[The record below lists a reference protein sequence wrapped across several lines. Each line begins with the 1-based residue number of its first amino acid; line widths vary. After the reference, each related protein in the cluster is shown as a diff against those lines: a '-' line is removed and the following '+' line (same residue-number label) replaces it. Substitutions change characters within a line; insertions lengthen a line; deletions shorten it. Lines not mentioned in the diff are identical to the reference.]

1 MNYWPL
7 LPEILVATMASIILL
22 IDLYRPENAKPLAYV
37 LSLATLVLAFVV
49 TLMGFSNEKNVLF
62 GGMYADDALADT
74 VKLALYAVTF
84 FVFVYSRTY
93 GEARA
98 IFKNEYYV
106 LGLFALTGMMI
117 MSSAKHFLT
126 LYLGLEL
133 LALCLYAMVAF
144 YRDSRVATEA
154 AMKYFILG
162 ALASGMLLY
171 GMSIL
176 YGLTGSLF
184 LDDVRTTVATLDA
197 NNIVLVFALVFIVVA
212 LAFKLGAVP
221 FHMWIPDV
229 YEGAPTSTTAFLGT
243 APKIA
248 GFALVFRLL
257 IGGLE
262 DMHSA
267 WQDMLIIMALLSI
280 GIGNIV
286 AIAQTSIKRML
297 AYSTISH
304 MGFLLLGLLSGTQD
318 GYAASLFYAIVYAFT
333 GSAAFGMV
341 MFLSKRGFE
350 SDQLD
355 DFKGL
360 NQRSP
365 LLALMMLIVMFS
377 MAGVPPTIGFFA
389 KLTVIQAV
397 VDVQLVWVAVIAVL
411 FAVIGA
417 FYYLKVIKLM
427 YFDAPEN
434 TEEPKQTGIF
444 RPTLIINCVLLIALI
459 PWVQSLLSICASAI
473 RDSI

>member
-22 IDLYRPENAKPLAYV
+22 VDLYRPENAKPLAYV

-74 VKLALYAVTF
+74 VKLALYVVTF

-248 GFALVFRLL
+248 GFALMFRLL

-304 MGFLLLGLLSGTQD
+304 MGFLLLGLLSGTQE

-350 SDQLD
+350 SDQLN

-397 VDVQLVWVAVIAVL
+397 VNVQLVWVAVVAVL

-417 FYYLKVIKLM
+417 FYYLRVIKLM

-434 TEEPKQTGIF
+434 AEEPEQTGIF

>member
-248 GFALVFRLL
+248 GFALMFRLL

-304 MGFLLLGLLSGTQD
+304 MGFLLLGLLSGTQE

-350 SDQLD
+350 SDQLN

-397 VDVQLVWVAVIAVL
+397 VNVQLVWVAVVAVL

-417 FYYLKVIKLM
+417 FYYLRVIKLM

-434 TEEPKQTGIF
+434 AEEPEQTGIF